1 MFFATVTVSSEA
13 YGRALTASGA
23 QGARSPS
30 EPGTESAVPSSSG
43 SSSVRSAGAL
53 IDFALPSR
61 AAFFAGL
68 AGLSTSRP
76 PRPPAPGFL
85 PGSRSFRLLLRKR
98 LGGNSGQSRCCVLDL
113 GSRITVDFLPFSCYP
128 PPRSRPGSGTVKYP
142 PAASTTRTA
151 RSYSNPFEKWL

>member
-30 EPGTESAVPSSSG
+30 EPGTESAAPSSSG
-43 SSSVRSAGAL
+43 SSSSESAPHACNRRALSSTLRSHPGPRFSPASL
-53 IDFALPSR
+53 DFLL
-61 AAFFAGL
+61 L
-68 AGLSTSRP
+68 AP
-76 PRPPAPGFL
+76 PPPAPGVKVVWASAEEAAR
-85 PGSRSFRLLLRKR
+85 GETAR
-98 LGGNSGQSRCCVLDL
+98 QSRCCVLDL

-151 RSYSNPFEKWL
+151 RS

>member
-13 YGRALTASGA
+13 CGRALTASGA

-30 EPGTESAVPSSSG
+30 EPGTESAAPSSSG

-53 IDFALPSR
+53 VDFALPSR
-61 AAFFAGL
+61 ATFFAGL

-85 PGSRSFRLLLRKR
+85 PGSRSFGLLLRKR

-128 PPRSRPGSGTVKYP
+128 PPRSRPGFRDGQIPTSSINNSHSKIVLK
-142 PAASTTRTA
+142 
-151 RSYSNPFEKWL
+151 PF